1 MEAGIFYEGVD
12 SQIAAQGKQSVYLQ
26 GSETTMFERSRRSF
40 LKGSGLAVAGAAL
53 ADGKALLGEQDATG
67 AQAVGHTSGADA
79 SGGALVELVNV
90 LQGTD
95 SDYYFSH
102 GNTLPIAAM
111 PFGMAHWTLQSRAN
125 TPWMFQPADRR
136 VQGFRCTHQLSPWL
150 SDYGHA
156 LFMPFSG
163 DASPETDQRSSSYRP
178 EEAKLRPHSLH
189 VKLMRYEA
197 DVELVPTERCC
208 VLTARFTGAGNSGLF
223 IEIPGKHGPDSAG
236 ALEPDDSK
244 RALRFQS
251 KANAGG
257 VPENFAAYY
266 VVRFAQPWKSFE
278 VREVHGGRMAIV
290 RFETGG
296 PMEARIATSFI
307 SFEQAERNLRSELGE
322 RPADELRARAA
333 EAWNTHLGRIE
344 IGGTTDEQRRTFY
357 SCLYR
362 ALLFPRTFH
371 EPDEQGKPHHYSAWN
386 GKVEPG
392 VMYADH
398 GYWDVYRA
406 WYPFMSLVFPERLG
420 EILQAWVNA
429 YREGGWM
436 PQFPAPG
443 YRACMSGSL
452 IDSVFADAVM
462 KDVSGFDR
470 EAAYEGLRKH
480 ATQKGDPDKGYG
492 RQGIEYYLRMNYLPA
507 DHVDQSVA
515 ETADAAYGDFCI
527 AQIAAKLGKQE
538 DAAMFRKRSEN
549 WRNIFDPQTRFFRGK
564 KEDGSWL
571 TPFDPFQWG
580 SPYEEGAA
588 WQHRW
593 NVPHDV
599 PGLIA
604 SMGGE
609 PAFVAELDKML
620 ELPPTFHVG
629 VYGQEIHEMSEM
641 AALPFGQ
648 YMHNNQ
654 PVHHV
659 LYLFAAA
666 GRPDRTQHWVRRVLN
681 ETYSPANFCGDEDTG
696 SMAAWYILSAMGF
709 YPLCPGKP
717 EYTLGS
723 PLFGQATV
731 HLSNGKTLTVE
742 APGNGAGTPYVQSV
756 AVNGAEHR
764 STVIDHA
771 TLVEGARLR
780 FRMGASRA

>member
-1 MEAGIFYEGVD
+1 MIE
-12 SQIAAQGKQSVYLQ
+12 Q
-26 GSETTMFERSRRSF
+26 SRRGF
-40 LKGSGLAVAGAAL
+40 LKTSGLAAIGAVFGD
-53 ADGKALLGEQDATG
+53 ADAEQNNSEHIASGPAASSASDLLGF
-67 AQAVGHTSGADA
+67 
-79 SGGALVELVNV
+79 VNV

-95 SDYYFSH
+95 SNFYFSH

-111 PFGMAHWTLQSRAN
+111 PFGTAHWTLQSRSG
-125 TPWMFQPADRR
+125 TPWMFEPADRR
-136 VQGFRCTHQLSPWL
+136 IQGFRCTHQLSPWL

-156 LFMPFSG
+156 IFLPFSG
-163 DASPETDQRSSSYRP
+163 DPSPEPNARSSSYRP
-178 EEAKLRPHSLH
+178 EDAVLAPHSLR
-189 VKLMRYEA
+189 LNLLRYRA
-197 DVELVPTERCC
+197 DVELVPTDRCC
-208 VLTARFTGAGNSGLF
+208 ILSAKFAAADSSGLF
-223 IEIPGKHGPDSAG
+223 LEIPGKTG
-236 ALEPDDSK
+236 AVEPDQSN
-244 RALRFQS
+244 RIIRFES

-257 VPENFAAYY
+257 VPANFATYY
-266 VVRFAQPWKSFE
+266 IVQLSERWQSFE
-278 VREVHGGRMAIV
+278 IREEGENRIGIV
-290 RFETGG
+290 RLRAGAGQSF
-296 PMEARIATSFI
+296 EARIATSFI
-307 SFEQAERNLRSELGE
+307 SFEQAMRNLHLELADRS
-322 RPADELRARAA
+322 AAELRARGA
-333 EAWNTHLGRIE
+333 ERWNEHLRRID
-344 IGGTTDEQRRTFY
+344 IGGATDEQRRTFY
-357 SCLYR
+357 SCMYR
-362 ALLFPRTFH
+362 TLLFPRTFH
-371 EPDEQGKPHHYSAWN
+371 EPDDAGSPRHFSTFN
-386 GKVEPG
+386 GKVMPG

-429 YREGGWM
+429 YHEGGWM

-452 IDSVFADAVM
+452 IDSLFADAVM
-462 KDVSGFDR
+462 KEISGFDR

-480 ATQKGDPDKGYG
+480 AMQPGDPSRGYG
-492 RQGIEYYLRMNYLPA
+492 RQGIEYYLKLNYLPA

-527 AQIAAKLGKQE
+527 GQIAAKLGKRD
-538 DAAMFRKRSEN
+538 DAALFQKRSEN
-549 WRNIFDPQTRFFRGK
+549 WRNIFDPKTRFFRGRNQ
-564 KEDGSWL
+564 DGSWL
-571 TPFDPFQWG
+571 EPFDPFTWG

-604 SMGGE
+604 ALGGNQ
-609 PAFVAELDKML
+609 AAVAALDEML
-620 ELPPTFHVG
+620 SLPPRFNVG

-681 ETYSPANFCGDEDTG
+681 EAYSPANFCGDEDTG
-696 SMAAWYILSAMGF
+696 SMAAWYILSALGF

-717 EYTLGS
+717 EYTFGG
-723 PLFGQATV
+723 PLFENAAI
-731 HLSNGKTLTVE
+731 HLASGKSISIE
-742 APGNGAGTPYVQSV
+742 APGNAPKTPYVSSLT
-756 AVNGAEHR
+756 VNQAEYRSAGIEHAALLGGARIRFQMSDTPR
-764 STVIDHA
+764 ST
-771 TLVEGARLR
+771 
-780 FRMGASRA
+780 

>member
-1 MEAGIFYEGVD
+1 
-12 SQIAAQGKQSVYLQ
+12 
-26 GSETTMFERSRRSF
+26 MFEQSRRNF
-40 LKGSGLAVAGAAL
+40 LKASSLAAVGAAFADTDARAENATTASQGDSAGRSNDL
-53 ADGKALLGEQDATG
+53 AG
-67 AQAVGHTSGADA
+67 
-79 SGGALVELVNV
+79 LVNI

-95 SDYYFSH
+95 SDYYFSR
-102 GNTLPIAAM
+102 GNALPIAAL
-111 PFGMAHWTLQSRAN
+111 PFGMAHWTLQSRSN
-125 TPWMFQPADRR
+125 TAWMFQPGDRR
-136 VQGFRCTHQLSPWL
+136 IQGFRCTHQLSPWL

-156 LFMPFSG
+156 MFMPFAG
-163 DASPETDQRSSSYRP
+163 EAKPEPDARSSSYRP
-178 EEAKLRPHSLH
+178 EEATLAPHSLRL
-189 VKLMRYEA
+189 KLLRYEA

-208 VLTARFTGAGNSGLF
+208 VLTASFAAGGACGLM
-223 IEIPGKHGPDSAG
+223 IEIPTKGGVLKPD
-236 ALEPDDSK
+236 ESK
-244 RALRFQS
+244 RVLRFES
-251 KANAGG
+251 AANAGG

-266 VVRFAQPWKSFE
+266 MVQFAQPWDSFE
-278 VREVHGGRMAIV
+278 LKEIHGGRVGIV
-290 RFETGG
+290 RFKSG
-296 PMEARIATSFI
+296 PIEARIAMSFI
-307 SFEQAERNLRSELGE
+307 SLDEAERNLRLEVGNRS
-322 RPADELRARAA
+322 ANELRDHAA
-333 EAWNTHLGRIE
+333 QQWNANLGRIE
-344 IGGTTDEQRRTFY
+344 IGGATDEQRRTFY
-357 SCLYR
+357 SCMYR

-371 EPDEQGKPHHYSAWN
+371 EPDEQGKPHHYSAFN

-406 WYPFMSLVFPERLG
+406 WYPFMSLFFPERLG

-452 IDSVFADAVM
+452 IDSLFADAVV
-462 KDVSGFDR
+462 KDIAGFDR

-480 ATQKGDPDKGYG
+480 ATQAGNPDKGYG
-492 RQGIEYYLRMNYLPA
+492 RQGIEYYLKMNYLPA
-507 DHVDQSVA
+507 DHVEQSVA

-527 AQIAAKLGKQE
+527 AQIAAKLGKQQ
-538 DAAMFRKRSEN
+538 DAAMFLKRSEN
-549 WRNIFDPQTRFFRGK
+549 WRNIFDPETKFSRGRNQ
-564 KEDGSWL
+564 DGTWL
-571 TPFDPFQWG
+571 TPFDPFTWG

-604 SMGGE
+604 AMGGE
-609 PAFVAELDKML
+609 KAFAAELDKML
-620 ELPPTFHVG
+620 ALPPTFHVG

-666 GRPDRTQHWVRRVLN
+666 GRPDRTQYWVRRVLN
-681 ETYSPANFCGDEDTG
+681 EAYSPANFSGDEDTG
-696 SMAAWYILSAMGF
+696 SMAAWYILSALGF
-709 YPLCPGKP
+709 YPVCPGKA

-723 PLFGQATV
+723 PLFPHAAI
-731 HLSNGKTLTVE
+731 HLSNGKTLEIE
-742 APGNGAGTPYVQSV
+742 AAGNGPQTPYVKGV
-756 AVNGAEHR
+756 TINGAEHR
-764 STVIDHA
+764 SVFIDHA
-771 TLVEGARLR
+771 TLAQGARIR
-780 FRMGASRA
+780 FQMSDAAPSK

>member
-1 MEAGIFYEGVD
+1 MFESSRRNFLKATSLAALSVALPEGDALPADNPDAAQAAPEAGD
-12 SQIAAQGKQSVYLQ
+12 
-26 GSETTMFERSRRSF
+26 
-40 LKGSGLAVAGAAL
+40 
-53 ADGKALLGEQDATG
+53 
-67 AQAVGHTSGADA
+67 
-79 SGGALVELVNV
+79 LVSLVNI

-95 SDYYFSH
+95 STYYFSR
-102 GNTLPIAAM
+102 GNTLPIAAL

-136 VQGFRCTHQLSPWL
+136 IQGFRCTHQLSPWL

-156 LFMPFSG
+156 LFMPFCG
-163 DASPETDQRSSSYRP
+163 DAKPDADARSSSYRP
-178 EEAKLRPHSLH
+178 EDSTLAPHSLRL
-189 VKLMRYEA
+189 KLLRYEA

-208 VLTARFTGAGNSGLF
+208 LLTAANSLGVPLGLF
-223 IEIPGKHGPDSAG
+223 IEIPGASPDIS
-236 ALEPDDSK
+236 PDPDKSI
-244 RALRFQS
+244 LRFES
-251 KANAGG
+251 RANAGG

-266 VVRFAQPWKSFE
+266 VVKFAQPWDTFDVKE
-278 VREVHGGRMAIV
+278 IKGARVAVV
-290 RFETGG
+290 RFKAAHQSI
-296 PMEARIATSFI
+296 EARIGTSFI
-307 SFEQAERNLRSELGE
+307 SFDQARRNLDLELGT
-322 RPADELRARAA
+322 RSPAELRARAA
-333 EAWNTHLGRIE
+333 EVWDQHLGRIE
-344 IGGTTDEQRRTFY
+344 IGGATPDQRRTFY

-386 GKVEPG
+386 GKAEAG

-406 WYPFMSLVFPERLG
+406 WYPFMTLVFPERLG

-452 IDSVFADAVM
+452 IDSLFADAIM
-462 KDVSGFDR
+462 KDIPGFDR
-470 EAAYEGLRKH
+470 EAAYEGLRKY
-480 ATQKGDPDKGYG
+480 ATQPGNPDKGYG
-492 RQGIEYYLRMNYLPA
+492 RQGIEYYLKLNYLPA
-507 DHVDQSVA
+507 DKVDQSVA

-527 AQIAAKLGKQE
+527 AQIAAKLGKQQ
-538 DAAMFRKRSEN
+538 DAAMFLRRSEN
-549 WRNIFDPQTRFFRGK
+549 WRNIFDPQTGFFRGRN
-564 KEDGSWL
+564 EDGSWL
-571 TPFDPFQWG
+571 QSQLAPFDPYQWG

-593 NVPHDV
+593 NVPHNV

-604 SMGGE
+604 AIGGDS
-609 PAFVAELDKML
+609 AFAGDLDKML
-620 ELPPTFHVG
+620 ALPPIFHVG

-654 PVHHV
+654 PVHQV

-666 GRPDRTQHWVRRVLN
+666 GRPDRTQFWVRRVLN
-681 ETYSPANFCGDEDTG
+681 EAYSPSNFCGDEDTG
-696 SMAAWYILSAMGF
+696 SMAAWYILSALGF
-709 YPLCPGKP
+709 YPVCPGKP

-723 PLFGQATV
+723 PLFPRATV
-731 HLSNGKTLTVE
+731 HLADGKALEIE
-742 APGNGAGTPYVQSV
+742 ASGNSPDTPYVKAV
-756 AVNGAEHR
+756 ALNGTEHTG
-764 STVIDHA
+764 TVVDHR
-771 TLVEGARLR
+771 TLSQGAHLR
-780 FRMGASRA
+780 FKMSNSA